1 MSFSDWIRQ
10 FRALHAE
17 ARKGTLSPEELEA
30 YRGAC
35 DEFARAL
42 MGAQKQVAKAGVSPR
57 HALRVAKAVQVELE
71 SAVTQAK
78 ATTLELG
85 VGGFSTILP
94 KAPKLG
100 DEFTCKLKL
109 PGGDPLET
117 TLTVGE
123 VKLQPGS
130 VRVSFNFRKLSDE
143 TTARLEGIVI
153 EAALAQ
159 VAA

>member
-17 ARKGTLSPEELEA
+17 AKKGTLTPEELQD

-42 MGAQKQVAKAGVSPR
+42 MGAQKQVAKPGVSPR

-85 VGGFSTILP
+85 VGGFSAILP
-94 KAPKLG
+94 RAPKLG
-100 DEFTCKLKL
+100 DEFSCRLKL

-117 TLTVGE
+117 TSTVGE
-123 VKLQPGS
+123 VKVQPGS

-153 EAALAQ
+153 ETALAQ

>member
-17 ARKGTLSPEELEA
+17 FKKGTLTPEELTA

-35 DEFARAL
+35 DELARAL
-42 MGAQKQVAKAGVSPR
+42 MGAQKLAPKAGEPPR
-57 HALRVAKAVQVELE
+57 HSLRVARAIQVELE

-78 ATTLELG
+78 AMTLELG

-100 DEFTCKLKL
+100 DEFQCKLKL

-117 TLTVGE
+117 TLTVAE
-123 VKLQPGS
+123 VKPQPGS
-130 VRVSFNFRKLSDE
+130 VRVSFSFPRLSDATKE
-143 TTARLEGIVI
+143 RIEGIVI
-153 EAALAQ
+153 ETALSQ

>member
-1 MSFSDWIRQ
+1 MSVSDWIRQ

-17 ARKGTLSPEELEA
+17 AMKGTLSPEELQA

-42 MGAQKQVAKAGVSPR
+42 MGARKQAAKPGESPR
-57 HALRVAKAVQVELE
+57 HALRVAKALQVELE

-78 ATTLELG
+78 TTTIELG
-85 VGGFSTILP
+85 VGGFLTILP

-100 DEFTCKLKL
+100 DEFSCRLKL

-117 TLTVGE
+117 TLDVAE

-143 TTARLEGIVI
+143 TKTRIEAIVI
-153 EAALAQ
+153 DTALSQ

>member
-1 MSFSDWIRQ
+1 MSVSDWIRQ

-17 ARKGTLSPEELEA
+17 ALKGTLDAEELKA
-30 YRGAC
+30 YQGAC

-42 MGAQKQVAKAGVSPR
+42 MGARKQAAKPGQSPR

-71 SAVTQAK
+71 SSVTQVK
-78 ATTLELG
+78 TTTIELG
-85 VGGFSTILP
+85 VGGFLAILP
-94 KAPKLG
+94 KAPKVG
-100 DEFTCKLKL
+100 DSFQCKLKL

-117 TLTVGE
+117 ALSVSE

-130 VRVSFNFRKLSDE
+130 VRVSFDFCKLSDE
-143 TTARLEGIVI
+143 TKGRIEKIVI
-153 EAALAQ
+153 DAALSQ

>member
-1 MSFSDWIRQ
+1 MSVSDWIRQ

-17 ARKGTLSPEELEA
+17 AMKGTLSPEELKA
-30 YRGAC
+30 YQGAC

-42 MGAQKQVAKAGVSPR
+42 MGAKKQAAKPGESPR
-57 HALRVAKAVQVELE
+57 HALRVAKAVQVDLE
-71 SAVTQAK
+71 SSVTQAR

-85 VGGFSTILP
+85 VGGFSAILP

-100 DEFTCKLKL
+100 DEFMCRLKL

-117 TLTVGE
+117 ALTVGE

-130 VRVSFNFRKLSDE
+130 VRVSFNFQKLSDQ
-143 TTARLEGIVI
+143 TKARIEGIVI
-153 EAALAQ
+153 DAALSQ